1 MERGSQ
7 RDARYTRSKL
17 SQALD
22 LAIRAFSSSSSR
34 STGCIPPWVMAS
46 EPSPVFRD
54 ELHNLFPTDESAGRL
69 RKQTFLLSEFLQN
82 HALNYLPPSLSR
94 KVILHGHCHHKAPMK
109 IINHEESLL
118 RKTGVELQSLDSGGC
133 GIAGPFGCQKDKFE
147 ISQAT
152 GERILLPAVRN
163 AALDTLVVADG
174 FSCREQRL
182 QGAGRSA
189 MHMAEVLK
197 IALDRENSSEGG

>member
-1 MERGSQ
+1 
-7 RDARYTRSKL
+7 
-17 SQALD
+17 
-22 LAIRAFSSSSSR
+22 
-34 STGCIPPWVMAS
+34 
-46 EPSPVFRD
+46 
-54 ELHNLFPTDESAGRL
+54 
-69 RKQTFLLSEFLQN
+69 
-82 HALNYLPPSLSR
+82 
-94 KVILHGHCHHKAPMK
+94 MK

-174 FSCREQRL
+174 FSCREQIL